1 MESNCPCH
9 PMKKKMI
16 ITLSFLRDALIYDIQ
31 NNSYVVADVM
41 EKDDEH
47 AKHQVYDIAEEGNI
61 DRVTRT
67 LDRAFE
73 ECNDLLY
80 SFTKEGVKD
89 IVQDNSFQTTECY
102 KMKLVVPDTFAK
114 GTTKLIEKHVHEYM
128 VCAALEDW
136 LSITHPEGK
145 GNWREKKEDCAIRLK
160 ECINQRTKAVRRR
173 MSVF

>member
-80 SFTKEGVKD
+80 
-89 IVQDNSFQTTECY
+89 
-102 KMKLVVPDTFAK
+102 
-114 GTTKLIEKHVHEYM
+114 
-128 VCAALEDW
+128 
-136 LSITHPEGK
+136 
-145 GNWREKKEDCAIRLK
+145 
-160 ECINQRTKAVRRR
+160 
-173 MSVF
+173 